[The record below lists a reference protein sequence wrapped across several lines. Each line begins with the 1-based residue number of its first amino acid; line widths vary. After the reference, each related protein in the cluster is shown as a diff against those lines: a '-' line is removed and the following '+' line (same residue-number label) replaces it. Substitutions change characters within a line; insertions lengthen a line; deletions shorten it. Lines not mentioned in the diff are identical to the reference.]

1 MGPPSHSDR
10 AQGDVLCD
18 ELSGQIIAIDKASV
32 TAITAVEELQKRGVP
47 HSSPR
52 ARRLQQQIRDL
63 STERLRLV
71 GMLNA
76 MGHSYPCGHQ
86 HEGAAPDDEE
96 QR

>member
-18 ELSGQIIAIDKASV
+18 ELSQQINALDRASLKAIA
-32 TAITAVEELQKRGVP
+32 AVEGLQKKGVP

-52 ARRLQQQIRDL
+52 AGRLQQQIREL

-71 GMLNA
+71 SMLNA
-76 MGHSYPCGHQ
+76 MGHSYPCDHQ
-86 HEGAAPDDEE
+86 HESGEAG
-96 QR
+96 R